1 MTRGRDVFWAAL
13 AAMTP
18 VIFTVGTGYLERLG
32 ENYVSK
38 TYDIWPWFVLSV
50 SVSVVYGL
58 VMAAL
63 AVRFGGKQQV
73 EISSTPVI
81 GMLIGWLYSVCNV
94 ILFFL
99 VYSGVPVRVASRIIL
114 YSGSRGFFFVAF
126 YSVLLIFYWKRYY
139 MITKE
144 DFSEE
149 KEQ

>member
-73 EISSTPVI
+73 EISSAPVI

-94 ILFFL
+94 ILFFWYIAVCL
-99 VYSGVPVRVASRIIL
+99 
-114 YSGSRGFFFVAF
+114 
-126 YSVLLIFYWKRYY
+126 
-139 MITKE
+139 
-144 DFSEE
+144 
-149 KEQ
+149 